1 MEMYE
6 NIYNVIIEFIRKNG
20 DKITFENE
28 IYFKQNLLKFLK
40 DS

>member
-1 MEMYE
+1 MELYE

>member
-1 MEMYE
+1 MELYE
-6 NIYNVIIEFIRKNG
+6 NIYNVIIEFIRKN

-40 DS
+40 DL

>member
-1 MEMYE
+1 MELYE

-28 IYFKQNLLKFLK
+28 IYFKKNLLNFLK

>member
-1 MEMYE
+1 MELYDK
-6 NIYNVIIEFIRKNG
+6 IYNEIIEFILNNN